1 MHESGMLTLFPL
13 MRVSAPCLPTCAPK
27 QVLRL
32 ESADPTFIE
41 LVRALTSP
49 LTDGTTF
56 AMVGVHAPHRATGD
70 PRQVFSSACFV

>member
-1 MHESGMLTLFPL
+1 LL
-13 MRVSAPCLPTCAPK
+13 APCIPSPFTPQC

-56 AMVGVHAPHRATGD
+56 AMIGMHAPNRATGD
-70 PRQVFSSACFV
+70 PRQVFFVIML